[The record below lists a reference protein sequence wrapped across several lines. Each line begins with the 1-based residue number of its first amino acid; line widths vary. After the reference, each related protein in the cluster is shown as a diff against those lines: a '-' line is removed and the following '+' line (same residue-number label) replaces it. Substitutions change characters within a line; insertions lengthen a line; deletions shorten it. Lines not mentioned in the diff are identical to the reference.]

1 MFYSEKEF
9 ESFNNT
15 IMKVK
20 DINKELDL
28 TLEII
33 YHETKNKAEIIA
45 PNNSEIPDINVY
57 RKAFLLFPVA

>member
-20 DINKELDL
+20 DINKELDMKL
-28 TLEII
+28 DKLKLE
-33 YHETKNKAEIIA
+33 E
-45 PNNSEIPDINVY
+45 SGDIDIELEEEEEKY
-57 RKAFLLFPVA
+57 RSGIEKINEMIQRV